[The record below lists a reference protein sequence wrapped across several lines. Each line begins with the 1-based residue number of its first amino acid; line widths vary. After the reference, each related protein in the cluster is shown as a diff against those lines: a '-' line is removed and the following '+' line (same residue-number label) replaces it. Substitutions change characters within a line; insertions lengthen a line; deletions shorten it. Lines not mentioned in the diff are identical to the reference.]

1 MPVRHLDMQAAMKT
15 HWSQSTG
22 AGALDGQHGI
32 SLAISSVIADG
43 DIASVI
49 ACIEAS
55 EDTFAMTGWEIGAN
69 TSPAITRVASSRRMA
84 KLYFTGLGSHKP
96 PTMESPRGCTS
107 YQFCLAALI
116 KSPTHISV
124 RLPVGPANDVH

>member
-1 MPVRHLDMQAAMKT
+1 MPVKHLDMQPAMKT
-15 HWSQSTG
+15 HLSQSTG
-22 AGALDGQHGI
+22 ASAFDGQHGMP
-32 SLAISSVIADG
+32 LAISSVIAEA

-69 TSPAITRVASSRRMA
+69 TRPAITRVASSRRIA

-96 PTMESPRGCTS
+96 QTMESPRGCL
-107 YQFCLAALI
+107 YR
-116 KSPTHISV
+116 HSV
-124 RLPVGPANDVH
+124 GQH

>member
-69 TSPAITRVASSRRMA
+69 TRPAIIKTASSRCMA
-84 KLYFTGLGSHKP
+84 KLYFTGPGSHKLAALD
-96 PTMESPRGCTS
+96 SPRGCTS
-107 YQFCLAALI
+107 
-116 KSPTHISV
+116 
-124 RLPVGPANDVH
+124 

>member
-1 MPVRHLDMQAAMKT
+1 MQAAMKT
-15 HWSQSTG
+15 HLSQSTG
-22 AGALDGQHGI
+22 AGTLDGQHGM
-32 SLAISSVIADG
+32 SFAISSVVADG
-43 DIASVI
+43 FTASAI
-49 ACIEAS
+49 ACIAAS
-55 EDTFAMTGWEIGAN
+55 ADIPAMTGWESGAN
-69 TSPAITRVASSRRMA
+69 ARPAIIKTASSRCMA

>member
-1 MPVRHLDMQAAMKT
+1 MQAAMKT

-22 AGALDGQHGI
+22 AGAFDGQHGI

-69 TSPAITRVASSRRMA
+69 TRPAIIKTASSRCMA
-84 KLYFTGLGSHKP
+84 KLYFTGPGSHKLAALD
-96 PTMESPRGCTS
+96 SPRGCTS

-124 RLPVGPANDVH
+124 RLPVRSTNDVH